1 MIDKTRET
9 QKEYNLMVI
18 LDLVL
23 LKTKLSVY
31 FEVFTYVI
39 RDLRVVILP

>member
-1 MIDKTRET
+1 MIDKTWVA

-23 LKTKLSVY
+23 LKAKLSLY
-31 FEVFTYVI
+31 YEVFTYVI